1 MRKNGVNKQI
11 SPVAGGVCAPAG
23 FKANAIRCGCGI
35 PLKNVSRETE
45 DCFLRE
51 DLALILADKRCP
63 VACTYAQGALHGA
76 TAVVT
81 QKHVR
86 WGYARAMIANSGV
99 ANVFGEKA
107 TAMAQDICALL
118 AKHAKILT
126 DEIVIASTGLI
137 GEKFDNTPILNGIAK
152 LVADLAANEEKS
164 LAAARALMT
173 TDRWAKHAAFSFEL
187 GAFTCKIG
195 AVFKGN
201 ARVCPNMATTLC
213 FLTTDVNITPE
224 MLQKA
229 LNHAVDETFNMM
241 NVDGVSS
248 PNDMVCIMASGE
260 AGNCQI
266 DAPDSEYAKFVFA
279 LKEVL
284 ARICRTIVD
293 DGAENGF
300 AFECRVKG
308 AKSQRMAKSIA
319 RTIVG
324 ASTIKDFLKNGEI
337 DVQSVLCAI
346 YSAGEAFGIEKL
358 EISFYSDK
366 GQVVVFDE
374 GTVIKTSKNVLDT
387 IFSGENIALL
397 VDLHAGNYSATAIG
411 CVR

>member
-11 SPVAGGVCAPAG
+11 IPVEGGVCAPAG
-23 FKANAIRCGCGI
+23 FKANGIRCGCGI
-35 PLKNVSRETE
+35 SRKSVSRETN

-63 VACTYAQGALHGA
+63 VACTYAQGTLRGA
-76 TAVVT
+76 TAEVT
-81 QKHVR
+81 KKHIR
-86 WGYARAMIANSGV
+86 LGYARAIIANSGV

-107 TAMAQDICALL
+107 TAMAQEICALL
-118 AKHAKILT
+118 AKHANVST
-126 DEIVIASTGLI
+126 DEIVIASTGAI
-137 GEKFDNTPILNGIAK
+137 GEKFDNAPILSGIPK
-152 LVADLAANEEKS
+152 LVSELAATEENS

-173 TDRWAKHAAFSFEL
+173 TDRWAKQAAFSFEL
-187 GAFTCKIG
+187 GAFPCKIG
-195 AVFKGN
+195 AIFKGN

-229 LNHAVDETFNMM
+229 LHYAVDETFNMM

-248 PNDMVCIMASGE
+248 PNDTVCVMASGL

-266 DAPDSEYAKFVFA
+266 NAPDSEYAKFVFA

-284 ARICRTIVD
+284 ARICRTIVE
-293 DGAENGF
+293 DGAENGLI
-300 AFECRVKG
+300 FECRAKG

-324 ASTIKDFLKNGEI
+324 ASAIKDSLKNGEI
-337 DVQSVLCAI
+337 DAQSVLCAI
-346 YSAGEAFGIEKL
+346 HSTGEAFGIEKL
-358 EISFYSDK
+358 EISFCSEK

-374 GTVIKTSKNVLDT
+374 GTVIETSKNVLDT
-387 IFSGENIALL
+387 IFSGENVALL